1 MKLGQFTL
9 CRCRPRLRTRVLATS
24 IGIIL
29 VFSIALAALINKLY
43 QQSSMAAYSRDL
55 ASQVPMVMAQL
66 SKDGLIRADEL
77 TAWIQSLDPSSSD
90 YMSVLCTRDKH
101 TLWTSRDVRAF
112 DIDDICALLPD
123 LTKKPQYLSIAGFNV
138 VAQRLSSEKQPGDSD
153 NRLFVLRNVDTQKQ
167 QLADLETETW
177 FYISLLF
184 LSASAMVIAACH
196 WSFSPL
202 RRLARELIAI
212 TESRQKTLDDDYPDE
227 LQDVTQALN
236 RMITQREKQKTRYRH
251 AMDDLAHSL
260 KTRLS
265 ATNALLDDNRLSRE
279 ALNKRILE
287 QVSQMDD
294 MVQYQLKRAL
304 VGQCGLK
311 REDSPLSAPIDSLA
325 GMLDKA
331 YRDKPVKVIRA
342 FDQHA
347 SLPIHH
353 SDLMELLGNLLENA
367 YRFSLEQV
375 KVRVEDQGEVF
386 QLIIEDDGPGVPE
399 CYRESIFQR
408 GVRADQLNPG
418 TGIGLAVCDEIIAS
432 YDGNIH
438 VTDSVLQGA
447 AFVLT
452 IPKR

>member
-1 MKLGQFTL
+1 MKLGQLTL
-9 CRCRPRLRTRVLATS
+9 CQCRPRLRTRVLATS

-29 VFSIALAALINKLY
+29 LFSIALAALINKLY
-43 QQSSMAAYSRDL
+43 QQNSMAAYSRDL
-55 ASQVPMVMAQL
+55 ASQIPMVMAQL
-66 SKDGLIRADEL
+66 SKDGLIRADQL

-90 YMSVLCTRDKH
+90 YMSVLCTPDNH
-101 TLWTSRDVRAF
+101 TLWTSRDVQAF
-112 DIDDICALLPD
+112 NIDDICTHIPNEA
-123 LTKKPQYLSIAGFNV
+123 KKPQYLSIAGFNV
-138 VAQRLSSEKQPGDSD
+138 VAQRLSSEKQPGDSE
-153 NRLFVLRNVDTQKQ
+153 NRLFVLRNVDKQKQ
-167 QLADLETETW
+167 QLADLEAETW

-184 LSASAMVIAACH
+184 VSASALVVAACH

-212 TESRQKTLDDDYPDE
+212 TESRQQTLDNDYPDE

-236 RMITQREKQKTRYRH
+236 RMITQREKQKSRYRH

-265 ATNALLDDNRLSRE
+265 ATNALLDDNHLSRE
-279 ALNKRILE
+279 QLNKRILE

-311 REDSPLSAPIDSLA
+311 REDSPLSAPIDSLT

-331 YRDKPVKVIRA
+331 YRDKPVKVVRA
-342 FDQHA
+342 FDESA
-347 SLPIHH
+347 SLPVHR

-367 YRFSLEQV
+367 YRFCLETVQI
-375 KVRVEDQGEVF
+375 RLDDHGEVW
-386 QLIIEDDGPGVPE
+386 QLAIEDDGPGVPE
-399 CYRESIFQR
+399 QYRESIFQR

-438 VTDSVLQGA
+438 ASDSPLQGA

>member
-66 SKDGLIRADEL
+66 SKDGLISADEL

-138 VAQRLSSEKQPGDSD
+138 VAQRLSSDKQPGDSD
-153 NRLFVLRNVDTQKQ
+153 NRLFVLRNVDMQKQ

-367 YRFSLEQV
+367 YRFCLEQV
-375 KVRVEDQGEVF
+375 KVRV
-386 QLIIEDDGPGVPE
+386 
-399 CYRESIFQR
+399 
-408 GVRADQLNPG
+408 
-418 TGIGLAVCDEIIAS
+418 
-432 YDGNIH
+432 
-438 VTDSVLQGA
+438 
-447 AFVLT
+447 
-452 IPKR
+452 